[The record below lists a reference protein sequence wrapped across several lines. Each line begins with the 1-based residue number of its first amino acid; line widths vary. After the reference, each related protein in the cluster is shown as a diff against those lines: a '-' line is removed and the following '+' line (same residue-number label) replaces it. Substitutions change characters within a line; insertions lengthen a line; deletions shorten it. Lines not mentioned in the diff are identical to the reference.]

1 MSASATAFAESGHQ
15 AARGGSSNRQ
25 SGSLEA
31 MLARQPPMPRPRLP
45 SASRS
50 WAKRTEGAYLL
61 PSLVG
66 RFSGAARPILRAFA
80 IPFEPSLDCH
90 SSGCNDPTRRNEM
103 RKSDENNVRHRE
115 DGSMNCTE
123 KFRRFAAECRA
134 MAEFTR
140 SPESKAT
147 WDHLAARW
155 VQCAESIDLKSS
167 AAMLFYQCRSG
178 WLLSPRRDR
187 GKGRFRGFE
196 DRLRDTPYIG
206 HQWHRRRNRTGF
218 YELPPAAVRDRGRR
232 SSAGS

>member
-90 SSGCNDPTRRNEM
+90 SSGCNDPTRRNEV

-167 AAMLFYQCRSG
+167 AAML
-178 WLLSPRRDR
+178 DR
-187 GKGRFRGFE
+187 MARK
-196 DRLRDTPYIG
+196 
-206 HQWHRRRNRTGF
+206 HRR
-218 YELPPAAVRDRGRR
+218 PVRGRE
-232 SSAGS
+232 AA